1 MESLLTDMGL
11 SEKAAQLYLAS
22 LQLGPGSLTEL
33 ARRAAMKR
41 PTAYLVVDELL
52 MKGFLRRSRKGRRSL
67 FEAEPPRRLLQ
78 IAQSH
83 VRDVERHLPELEAL
97 FYEPKEKPRI
107 KIYEGKNGMLAMY
120 DEMFGLMRESED
132 EMLFFTA
139 IGDLEEHFPAALDRF
154 YALLKEAKPD
164 YRIRELNIGDAR
176 GHAYAKRL
184 RGIAGKNHRIRLL
197 DPKVH
202 LFTNTDTMIF
212 RNTVN
217 ITSFHRELF
226 TVSIES
232 PFIAQ
237 TLRTIFEA
245 AWTAGKPAL

>member
-1 MESLLTDMGL
+1 
-11 SEKAAQLYLAS
+11 
-22 LQLGPGSLTEL
+22 
-33 ARRAAMKR
+33 
-41 PTAYLVVDELL
+41 
-52 MKGFLRRSRKGRRSL
+52 
-67 FEAEPPRRLLQ
+67 
-78 IAQSH
+78 
-83 VRDVERHLPELEAL
+83 VRDVTRHLPELEAL

-154 YALLKEAKPD
+154 YALLKEAKPG
-164 YRIRELNIGDAR
+164 YRIRELNVGDAR
-176 GHAYAKRL
+176 GKAYAKRIRAL
-184 RGIAGKNHRIRLL
+184 AGRNHHMRFF
-197 DPKVH
+197 DAQ
-202 LFTNTDTMIF
+202 LFPFTSTDTLIF

-217 ITSFHRELF
+217 ITSFHKELF

-237 TLRTIFEA
+237 TFRALFEA
-245 AWTAGKPAL
+245 AWTTGKPVL